1 MGLFGKSKRE
11 LLEWQQL
18 LIPNSSKLVL
28 SEQQLRTQTLSI
40 VNRHIEISQ
49 DCVKLINTTNNPD
62 TYFERFELLIE
73 ELQLL
78 SRIEKYIKFSTK
90 SPKNNLK
97 NILNNK
103 TNSTNAFIDRYW
115 TFINAKADTLK
126 TERGKNNQ
134 YNKFFSSLSKYENMM
149 TTESIS
155 YYKQKLPN
163 KI

>member
-18 LIPNSSKLVL
+18 LIPGSKKLVL
-28 SEQQLRTQTLSI
+28 TENQLRAQTLSV
-40 VNRHIEISQ
+40 VNRHIQIAQ
-49 DCVKLINTTNNPD
+49 DCVELINTTNKPD

-73 ELQLL
+73 KLQLL
-78 SRIEKYIKFSTK
+78 CCFEKYMKFSSK
-90 SPKNNLK
+90 SPKTNLQ
-97 NILNNK
+97 NILSNK

-115 TFINAKADTLK
+115 NSVNTKAATLK
-126 TERGKNNQ
+126 TERGKKNQ
-134 YNKFFSSLSKYENMM
+134 YDKFFDSLHKYENKM

-155 YYKQKLPN
+155 YYKQK